1 MLIQFTQGDIVNW
14 LRFDLT
20 RHQPTQ
26 RIQAADGRFYEVYEY
41 RYTTPGFTSHI
52 GWQNFGDASVP
63 IAINLWVP
71 LDSWFRPEER
81 WLVDWD
87 GDGSFDHAQSDVT
100 SQVVDYDY
108 EFGLQPQEDLRDL
121 PLAAAQ
127 GSLRL
132 LNLDGRYTPA
142 DAHELSSELETGRY
156 LVRHQVSSPSASPFL
171 DLDSPHTIWE
181 GWLDAPKLER
191 RGATDYAVFPLT
203 GKSEAALDTEIDLFV
218 GQANQMQV
226 FREMASAAGAT
237 VGTRNNGPAH
247 PQIHQAALTGLL
259 RERLQDLARYAF
271 GWVFED
277 AAGALNFRSG
287 FDLAAQQPSGRT
299 RFTPGVAA
307 NDIDV
312 LVVADGTFGQRDAAG
327 VRNRLERTTNV
338 LVEQPTQTLYQ
349 SGMPGGQV
357 APGFEGIRQSDG
369 RRRQWLG
376 NAEIRVTDI
385 DPLGVRFDQASISA
399 AWTYQDARGTRVS
412 IPNGMTRSAAVG
424 HSSDISPFDTLTV
437 EASVPLRP
445 VIPLYFLGVT
455 VTGRYYRATR
465 VEHGVVGFTLAASD
479 FGVRVYADYPPW
491 MGSDSTLY
499 LRGLRAISEPR
510 WWAHV
515 RLPAMQRFVRHRD
528 PTARRG
534 GGAVGAGAV
543 VAAGFGCGACDAGG
557 GHPPLASRRGQADD
571 GGVSAGG
578 GSAAVVCWGDVG
590 GDSGAIAGEGGQ
602 VDGQRRRGR
611 AGGR

>member
-1 MLIQFTQGDIVNW
+1 MPIINGRRVRLLHHWTAAGRELAAAPPAQPNARRVWASDASGFGPWESIEWEQTAPFTATTGTLRWRTPPGGQADPDEIYPEVLIQFTQGDIVNW

-455 VTGRYYRATR
+455 VTGGTTGRR
-465 VEHGVVGFTLAASD
+465 G
-479 FGVRVYADYPPW
+479 W
-491 MGSDSTLY
+491 ST
-499 LRGLRAISEPR
+499 A
-510 WWAHV
+510 WWAS
-515 RLPAMQRFVRHRD
+515 RWRRRISGCGC
-528 PTARRG
+528 TRTTRRG
-534 GGAVGAGAV
+534 W
-543 VAAGFGCGACDAGG
+543 AAIRRCTCEGCGRYR
-557 GHPPLASRRGQADD
+557 S
-571 GGVSAGG
+571 
-578 GSAAVVCWGDVG
+578 
-590 GDSGAIAGEGGQ
+590 
-602 VDGQRRRGR
+602 R
-611 AGGR
+611 AGGRTCGCRRCSDRQA